1 MPGCFDGDISQC
13 LSDVAHAPGQFF
25 TSVAGDA
32 WTAICKSFSDACT
45 SVLQAFA
52 RAFAAFP
59 RPDLVSIS
67 ASYGVSLTIGM
78 TVALILLLVQVGATA
93 WTQQGAPLANAA
105 IGLFKA
111 ALASLATLM
120 VANEALKASDEIT
133 TWIITANRQSVAS
146 FSGRLTTLLAW
157 NPLDAPVVLLL
168 CGLVGLLL
176 TLVLWAELLLRNT
189 ALAVLVATAPIAA
202 AGQVGVSTQDWWKR
216 LVRSAL
222 QLVILKPVVAL
233 VFAVG
238 FPMAGHA
245 SGITG
250 LMSGL
255 LVLVLAVFAWPAI
268 ARFFTFTTVAMGGG
282 MGLGALIGA
291 GAGRAAGGGASVDPG
306 AFGSFSE
313 GRSMAAAASR
323 ATAGASAAGTGTGS
337 AGSAAA
343 AAGGAAGGPI
353 GLAVAGAAV
362 AGMQAMQKTINTLV
376 SRMEQTAG
384 HGGMDGANPTA
395 YPAGFPSGFSGSRRG
410 GSSWSSPPPQTS
422 DEPPRPA
429 PPPPP
434 LPDVTSRRHTSEER

>member
-13 LSDVAHAPGQFF
+13 LSDVAHAPGQLF

-45 SVLQAFA
+45 AVLQAFA

-59 RPDLVSIS
+59 RPDLASIS
-67 ASYGVSLTIGM
+67 ASYSVSLTIGM
-78 TVALILLLVQVGATA
+78 TVALILLLIQVGATA
-93 WTQQGAPLANAA
+93 WTQQGAPLANAG

-133 TWIITANRQSVAS
+133 NWIITANRQSVGS

-222 QLVILKPVVAL
+222 QLVILKPVIAL
-233 VFAVG
+233 VFAIG

-268 ARFFTFTTVAMGGG
+268 GRFFTFTTVAMGGG
-282 MGLGALIGA
+282 MGLAALAGA
-291 GAGRAAGGGASVDPG
+291 GANRGTGGGSPIDPG

-323 ATAGASAAGTGTGS
+323 MPADGT
-337 AGSAAA
+337 AAA
-343 AAGGAAGGPI
+343 AAKAAGGAALGVGGI
-353 GLAVAGAAV
+353 ATS
-362 AGMQAMQKTINTLV
+362 GMQAMQKTLNTLV
-376 SRMEQTAG
+376 SRMEQMAG

-395 YPAGFPSGFSGSRRG
+395 YPAGFPSGAGSRRG
-410 GSSWSSPPPQTS
+410 GSSWSGPPPQIS
-422 DEPPRPA
+422 DEPPRSAPA
-429 PPPPP
+429 NPPPP
-434 LPDVTSRRHTSEER
+434 LPDVTARRHPTEER